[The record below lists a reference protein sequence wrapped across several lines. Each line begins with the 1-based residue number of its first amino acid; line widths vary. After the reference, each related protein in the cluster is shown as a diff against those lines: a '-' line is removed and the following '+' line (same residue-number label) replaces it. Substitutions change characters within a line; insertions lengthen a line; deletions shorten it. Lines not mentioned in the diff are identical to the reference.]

1 MTSAPDPTRRFRVD
15 ELMTSDVTTVA
26 TSTPIKEAVR
36 LMNSKRISALPVLG
50 VDGTLA
56 GILSESDFMNKR
68 VDAEVVGELMSSPVA
83 TVPVDDLVP
92 IAARILLARN
102 VTSLPVVDSAG
113 RVVGIISRGDLLKVF
128 LRWDEDIRNDV
139 LASIARSVTDIT
151 QGQIEVSVIDGVVT
165 LAGIVDSPRDA
176 DAAAAAAVAVTGVVH
191 VRRDDLRVRADTAI

>member
-36 LMNSKRISALPVLG
+36 LMNSKRISALPVVG

-56 GILSESDFMNKR
+56 GILSESDFMSKR

-83 TVPVDDLVP
+83 TVAADDLVP

-102 VTSLPVVDSAG
+102 VKSLPVVDAAG

-139 LASIARSVTDIT
+139 LASIARSVAAIT
-151 QGQIEVSVIDGVVT
+151 PGKIEVSVIDGIVT
-165 LAGIVDSPRDA
+165 LAGIVDTSREA
-176 DAAAAAAVAVTGVVH
+176 DDAAAAAVAVTGVVH
-191 VRRDDLRVRADTAI
+191 VRRDDLRVRADAAL

>member
-1 MTSAPDPTRRFRVD
+1 MTSTPDPTRRFRVD

-36 LMNSKRISALPVLG
+36 LMNSKRISALPVVG

-56 GILSESDFMNKR
+56 GILSESDFMSKR

-83 TVPVDDLVP
+83 TVAVDDLVP

-102 VTSLPVVDSAG
+102 VKSLPVVDHAG

-139 LASIARSVTDIT
+139 LASIARSVKDIT
-151 QGQIEVSVIDGVVT
+151 AGRIEVSVIDGVVS
-165 LAGIVDSPRDA
+165 LAGVVDTSRDA
-176 DAAAAAAVAVTGVVH
+176 DDAAAAAAAVTGVVH
-191 VRRDDLRVRADTAI
+191 VRADDLHARADAVI